1 MNADRTNRRRV
12 TISNEAEERPS
23 WSRDGR
29 YRAFQS
35 AKREGGPHDAYI
47 HVVEI
52 ATGTDRRLGA
62 HEKPYFDETPS
73 WFPDGKRISFQRAG
87 ALQIAAPDSAVRFTD
102 YDL

>member
-1 MNADRTNRRRV
+1 MNADGTNRRRV

-35 AKREGGPHDAYI
+35 AKRDGGPHDAYI

-73 WFPDGKRISFQRAG
+73 EATPSQRVADKK
-87 ALQIAAPDSAVRFTD
+87 LLVS
-102 YDL
+102 